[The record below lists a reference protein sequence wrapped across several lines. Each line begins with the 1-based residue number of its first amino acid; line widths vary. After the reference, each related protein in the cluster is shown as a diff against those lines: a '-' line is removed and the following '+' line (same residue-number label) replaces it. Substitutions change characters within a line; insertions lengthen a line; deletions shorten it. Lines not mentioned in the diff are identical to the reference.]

1 MDGLFQENPIYKLD
15 DLGYLGVP
23 PFMES
28 SICESPKLGPGICGL
43 SPGEQCGALVLAGGS
58 WLGQLWGLGGGVF
71 GENHG
76 KILVFMTHDG
86 FMVLLYMVTWI
97 PSIYPSHVSIY
108 TSTMDPMGEIVSW
121 VQLEL

>member
-1 MDGLFQENPIYKLD
+1 MHYIKHKLTILKDMEVSIVMGVPKKWMVYFRENPIYKLD

-58 WLGQLWGLGGGVF
+58 
-71 GENHG
+71 
-76 KILVFMTHDG
+76 
-86 FMVLLYMVTWI
+86 
-97 PSIYPSHVSIY
+97 
-108 TSTMDPMGEIVSW
+108 
-121 VQLEL
+121 